1 MDNSGQNKNGIIFEE
16 KKQFFTVLNSFE
28 SSSRTE
34 KCLTRKLPQIETF
47 DLQDEKSK
55 HRYPMIIMIFEDKE
69 VCQNIYSLLLFYIDS
84 FPMTVPEQYKLK
96 CYLEEFLVEY
106 LGWEVP

>member
-1 MDNSGQNKNGIIFEE
+1 
-16 KKQFFTVLNSFE
+16 
-28 SSSRTE
+28 
-34 KCLTRKLPQIETF
+34 
-47 DLQDEKSK
+47 
-55 HRYPMIIMIFEDKE
+55 MIIMAFEDKE